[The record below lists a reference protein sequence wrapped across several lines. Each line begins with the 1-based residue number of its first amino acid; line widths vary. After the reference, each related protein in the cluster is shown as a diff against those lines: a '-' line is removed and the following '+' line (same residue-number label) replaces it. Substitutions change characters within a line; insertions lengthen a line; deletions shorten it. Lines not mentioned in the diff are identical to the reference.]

1 MKKSLIIKISML
13 FLIIIFHGCKKE
25 TVSPLDK
32 AQNLLIS
39 GTWKIK
45 SVTVDNQ
52 LVTVYDGMTIVFTKT
67 AYTTT
72 NGGSLWPPS
81 GTWEFSGG
89 NKDLILRDDGLEITL
104 IKLTATEMIMGF
116 LWDDTI
122 YDGGR
127 IESVGGEHKMTF
139 GK

>member
-1 MKKSLIIKISML
+1 MKNSFALKLAVLSIILI
-13 FLIIIFHGCKKE
+13 FNGCKKE
-25 TVSPLDK
+25 TVSPLEN

-39 GTWKIK
+39 GIWKIK
-45 SVTVDNQ
+45 SATVDNQ
-52 LVTVYDGMTIVFTKT
+52 TVTVYDGMTITFTKA

-81 GTWEFSGG
+81 GTWEFLGG
-89 NKDLILRDDGLEITL
+89 NKDLILRDDGLEITI
-104 IKLTATEMIMGF
+104 IKLTSTELIMGF

-127 IESVGGEHKMTF
+127 TESVGGEHRMTF